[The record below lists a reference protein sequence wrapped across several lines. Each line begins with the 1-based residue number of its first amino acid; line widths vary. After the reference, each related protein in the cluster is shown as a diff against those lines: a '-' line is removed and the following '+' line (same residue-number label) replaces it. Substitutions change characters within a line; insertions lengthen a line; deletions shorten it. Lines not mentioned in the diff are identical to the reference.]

1 MSDTAP
7 SPNSTSSSNNTKD
20 SSNSVQTALPNEND
34 ILLSPVQLEKQYP
47 ESIRPATTAATATA
61 SSSVTSISKSTTPV
75 SVDSTP
81 RISIPP
87 TLSQN
92 KNITKKVE
100 KNSTTTS
107 STRQGKTSSSKRK
120 HKKNMCGYADCTK
133 PNAKFVGD
141 CNFCNGHFCSN
152 HRLMESHSCAGLDSC
167 KEQLHQRNADK
178 LNKEQTIASKI
189 QI

>member
-7 SPNSTSSSNNTKD
+7 SPNSNASSNNTKD
-20 SSNSVQTALPNEND
+20 ASNPVQTVLANEND
-34 ILLSPVQLEKQYP
+34 ILLSPVQLEKTYS
-47 ESIRPATTAATATA
+47 ESARPGLTTAT
-61 SSSVTSISKSTTPV
+61 SSVTSISKSTTPV
-75 SVDSTP
+75 SLDSTP

-87 TLSQN
+87 TLSQG
-92 KNITKKVE
+92 KNTTKKVE
-100 KNSTTTS
+100 KNSATA
-107 STRQGKTSSSKRK
+107 TRQVKSSSSKRK
-120 HKKNMCGYADCTK
+120 QKKNICLYADCTK

-152 HRLMESHSCAGLDSC
+152 HRLMESHNCVGLDNC

-178 LNKEQTIASKI
+178 LNKEQTIAPKI